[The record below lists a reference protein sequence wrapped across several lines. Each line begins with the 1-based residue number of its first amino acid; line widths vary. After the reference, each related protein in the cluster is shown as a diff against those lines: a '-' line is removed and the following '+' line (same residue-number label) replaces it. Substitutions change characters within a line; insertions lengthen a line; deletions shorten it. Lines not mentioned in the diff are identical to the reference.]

1 MNTTD
6 ENAHENNHTPTAN
19 GNIHTANENI
29 HTTDEGIRTH
39 EDIHTTENTPDDDIA
54 ADPVPFLI
62 PIADEF
68 EIDIW
73 QTDILEHAHR
83 EGLSIS
89 GPTSDAVAE
98 ALLSILTSKRSS
110 SPFVCPEG
118 VVCTNV
124 ELRSFI
130 HRWHDMRM

>member
-1 MNTTD
+1 MNTD
-6 ENAHENNHTPTAN
+6 ENAHENNHTRTAN
-19 GNIHTANENI
+19 GNIHTANTSI
-29 HTTDEGIRTH
+29 HTADEGIRTH
-39 EDIHTTENTPDDDIA
+39 ENIHTAENIPDDNMA
-54 ADPVPFLI
+54 PDPGAFLI
-62 PIADEF
+62 PMADEF
-68 EIDIW
+68 EIDLW
-73 QTDILEHAHR
+73 QSGILEHAHR

-98 ALLSILTSKRSS
+98 ALLSILISKRSS

-130 HRWHDMRM
+130 HPWHHIRM